1 MTSST
6 PRSTPSAY
14 QLIVTHRGTG
24 PIRQP
29 APNEWEFSKSRFIG
43 QKRSQTGA
51 IAIDP
56 VFAEIW
62 PGPGLVN
69 GSEAVKEFIILT
81 DFSRCQGR
89 PIGRVSRRPKQPHK
103 EFP

>member
-1 MTSST
+1 MTSSI
-6 PRSTPSAY
+6 PSAY

-43 QKRSQTGA
+43 QKRSQTSA

-69 GSEAVKEFIILT
+69 GATL
-81 DFSRCQGR
+81 SRN
-89 PIGRVSRRPKQPHK
+89 SS
-103 EFP
+103 F